1 MLLRLDSEPCSYRAL
16 NITSFL
22 PEKLSD
28 RESYDNIMG
37 LMNNSSPEP

>member
-1 MLLRLDSEPCSYRAL
+1 MLLRLDSEPYRAL